1 MFHRLDF
8 SHERDLN
15 IEELVKRMEAYYPD
29 ADFALLKK
37 AYYFAEKSHKGQMRS
52 SGEEYIIHPLNVAGT
67 LVKLRMDME
76 SVIAGLLHDVVEDT
90 PVELVEIENKFG
102 PVVATYVDGL
112 TDISRPEDGNR
123 TTRKEM
129 DRKHTAEQPAEVQ
142 TIKLADLI
150 HNTASIEQFDPSFYK
165 VYKQEKIELLKILT
179 KGDKTLMW
187 KAQQQIGGN

>member
-1 MFHRLDF
+1 MKQ
-8 SHERDLN
+8 SEADLLAEAIN
-15 IEELVKRMEAYYPD
+15 FAVSAHGEQKRKYT
-29 ADFALLKK
+29 
-37 AYYFAEKSHKGQMRS
+37 
-52 SGEEYIIHPLNVAGT
+52 GEPYVTHPLAVM
-67 LVKLRMDME
+67 RMVQEVPHTTEML
-76 SVIAGLLHDVVEDT
+76 IAAVLHDVVEDT